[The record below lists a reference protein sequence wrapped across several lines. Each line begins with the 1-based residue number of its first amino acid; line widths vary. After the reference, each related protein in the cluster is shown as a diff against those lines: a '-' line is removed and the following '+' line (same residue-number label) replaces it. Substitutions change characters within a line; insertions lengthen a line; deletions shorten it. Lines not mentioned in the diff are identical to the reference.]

1 MSTNEPKKTSTMAT
15 GVPDPEVVPQAKRR
29 KFSAAYKKRILEE
42 VDRCSQPGEIGALL
56 RREGLYSSH
65 LSKWRQQ
72 RARGQAQGLAPRKRG
87 RKAVTK
93 SELEIELHQLR
104 QEQVRLQARLEQAE
118 AIIEVQKKLSQLLG
132 LIPSE
137 PDGRK

>member
-1 MSTNEPKKTSTMAT
+1 MSTNESKKTSTKTT
-15 GVPDPEVVPQAKRR
+15 GVPDPEVVPQAGRR
-29 KFSAAYKKRILEE
+29 RFSADYKRRILEE
-42 VDRCSQPGEIGALL
+42 VDRCTQPGEIGALL

-72 RARGQAQGLAPRKRG
+72 RARGQAQGLALRKRG
-87 RKAVTK
+87 RKAATK
-93 SELEIELHQLR
+93 SELEAELHQLR
-104 QEQVRLQARLEQAE
+104 QEQERLEARLEQAE
-118 AIIEVQKKLSQLLG
+118 TIIEVQKKLSQLLG